1 MQVIK
6 RSGEFEKFNPKKI
19 YYSVR
24 EAGGSKFLAKEAMH
38 RIRLFYH
45 KNVTTDEILDILL
58 KFLKKEPGVSE
69 RYDMKRAIMS
79 LGPSG
84 FPFETFFASL
94 LKHYGYDVKTDIK
107 LKGKMI
113 YQEVDIVAQKG
124 SAKFMIECKY
134 HNEAGIITKLHPALY
149 TYARFLDLN
158 QYNFDQPWLV
168 TNTKCSNDAKKYA
181 EGVNLKITSW
191 NYPKYESLQSLI
203 ENQKLYP
210 ITILKSLPSGI
221 KERLYSS
228 KILII
233 RDFLNYSPKQLQ
245 QMLSLSENEVRK
257 ILQKVSDILRE
268 NNN

>member
-84 FPFETFFASL
+84 FPFETFLMLLNHDTSPKGFRFGFQINRIIQLIAQYILELVSL
-94 LKHYGYDVKTDIK
+94 V
-107 LKGKMI
+107 
-113 YQEVDIVAQKG
+113 E
-124 SAKFMIECKY
+124 IEMV
-134 HNEAGIITKLHPALY
+134 
-149 TYARFLDLN
+149 
-158 QYNFDQPWLV
+158 QM
-168 TNTKCSNDAKKYA
+168 
-181 EGVNLKITSW
+181 
-191 NYPKYESLQSLI
+191 ESLVV
-203 ENQKLYP
+203 
-210 ITILKSLPSGI
+210 
-221 KERLYSS
+221 
-228 KILII
+228 
-233 RDFLNYSPKQLQ
+233 FLS
-245 QMLSLSENEVRK
+245 
-257 ILQKVSDILRE
+257 
-268 NNN
+268 